1 MGKRRN
7 ARVSEEYIEE
17 EDEEMSEE
25 QEFING
31 SSSSNEKSLYEVHHT
46 RAHAFNFER
55 DFCGLYYDID
65 ALAEGNLSGFIII
78 FNSFILLASILP

>member
-17 EDEEMSEE
+17 EDEEMNEE

-46 RAHAFNFER
+46 RAR
-55 DFCGLYYDID
+55 TRI
-65 ALAEGNLSGFIII
+65 
-78 FNSFILLASILP
+78 